1 MCGVLHVT
9 YRLPEH
15 IAGAY
20 MVCALFE
27 YYLLLAKPIDDGHN
41 LQVVA
46 CVYVLDIKFDTLR
59 NGKGKVALFCTMNPN
74 LNTECTT
81 GMRCY
86 GLFSWKLVFQHDAEK
101 YELVLSASMAS
112 EERHWKS
119 EIMKSTDTIEPV
131 PLEPRKYSI
140 LALALVP
147 FERSATAFRT
157 PSTPC
162 ASTGI
167 QHVYIKRTHNPNSY
181 KDTIFP
187 GEDALERSKGSVPDG
202 AVELITNRQDRVR
215 LEYSLSEVYTRDF
228 LPYPGMDLG
237 KQSTRFRSFKIP
249 GRSTSLGAAKGT
261 VARPMQIYQN
271 KSSEALKT
279 HKRVVSQD
287 RFPYDDEKRVLLLE
301 DQSEEKPPT
310 AAIRL
315 RTASRETFKPHNWSL
330 NRNSKSVKR
339 LGNLS
344 RRTSVVSFLQS
355 FPMKKRGS
363 RPQVS
368 CET

>member
-1 MCGVLHVT
+1 MSMFGISNLTH
-9 YRLPEH
+9 R
-15 IAGAY
+15 G
-20 MVCALFE
+20 M
-27 YYLLLAKPIDDGHN
+27 AKVRS
-41 LQVVA
+41 L
-46 CVYVLDIKFDTLR
+46 
-59 NGKGKVALFCTMNPN
+59 LFCTLTPH
-74 LNTECTT
+74 LNAEYTT

-86 GLFSWKLVFQHDAEK
+86 GLFSWKLVFQHEAEK

-119 EIMKSTDTIEPV
+119 EILKTADKIEPV

-140 LALALVP
+140 LALTLVP
-147 FERSATAFRT
+147 FEGSAAAFRGS
-157 PSTPC
+157 STSC
-162 ASTGI
+162 TTTGI

-181 KDTIFP
+181 RDTIFP
-187 GEDALERSKGSVPDG
+187 GEDALERSRSSVPDG
-202 AVELITNRQDRVR
+202 SVELVTNRQDRVR
-215 LEYSLSEVYTRDF
+215 LEYSLSEVYTRDL

-301 DQSEEKPPT
+301 DQSEKPQT

-315 RTASRETFKPHNWSL
+315 RTASRETKSHNWSL
-330 NRNSKSVKR
+330 NRGSKSLKR

-344 RRTSVVSFLQS
+344 RRASVASFLQS
-355 FPMKKRGS
+355 FPMRKMRGS
-363 RPQVS
+363 RPEVS